1 MTNWT
6 EIDDAMQD
14 NIIEEVF
21 AKYYESAT
29 LTVTQKNELI
39 NKAGEAAGIIVDANV
54 DPVMWKNAFHAMLDV
69 VVEAKAES
77 IYEEANG
84 L

>member
-6 EIDDAMQD
+6 EIDDAMVD
-14 NIIEEVF
+14 NITDEVF
-21 AKYYESAT
+21 AKYYETAT
-29 LTVTQKNELI
+29 LTVSQKRELI
-39 NKAGEAAGIIVDANV
+39 NKAEAATNVIINGSV
-54 DPVMWKNAFHAMLDV
+54 DPELWRSGYHAMLDV

-77 IYEEANG
+77 IYEEECG

>member
-1 MTNWT
+1 MSNWT

-14 NIIEEVF
+14 NITDEVF

-29 LTVTQKNELI
+29 LTVSQKRELI
-39 NKAGEAAGIIVDANV
+39 NKAGEAATVMVDGNV
-54 DPVMWKNAFHAMLDV
+54 DPELWRSAYHAMLDV
-69 VVEAKAES
+69 VVERKAQD
-77 IYEEANG
+77 IYETVND